1 MTRAKAQRALYLY
14 RGQKVADA
22 YMAEAEHGEGVAY
35 WGTIAGT
42 DELLQD
48 VDEWL
53 SHGGMVTT
61 HEQAKA

>member
-35 WGTIAGT
+35 WGTFADT

-48 VDEWL
+48 ADAWL
-53 SHGGMVTT
+53 SHGGMADNV
-61 HEQAKA
+61 EQPK